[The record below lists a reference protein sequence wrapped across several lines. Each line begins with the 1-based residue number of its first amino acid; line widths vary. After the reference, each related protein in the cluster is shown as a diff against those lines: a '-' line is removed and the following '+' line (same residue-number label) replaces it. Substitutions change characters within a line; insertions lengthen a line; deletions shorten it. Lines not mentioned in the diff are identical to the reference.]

1 MTPLAGRWPLAAGR
15 RRPGHERCHAGCV
28 NGKTAPIKL
37 SIPHQLGRVEARSR
51 LQSGFAN
58 LASQV
63 PGSGSAVSQRWE
75 GDRLLFSVGAMGATV
90 AGFLEV
96 LDTEV
101 KMEIELPGVLG
112 LLAGRL
118 KERMQAAGRLLLTR
132 K

>member
-1 MTPLAGRWPLAAGR
+1 MT
-15 RRPGHERCHAGCV
+15 
-28 NGKTAPIKL
+28 TPIKL

-63 PGSGSAVSQRWE
+63 PGSGSAISQRWE
-75 GDRLLFSVGAMGATV
+75 GDRLLFSVGALGATV
-90 AGFLEV
+90 SGFLEV

-112 LLAGRL
+112 MLAGRL
-118 KERMQAAGRLLLTR
+118 KERMQAAGRLLLT
-132 K
+132 KK